1 MEVWEWFRKWQ
12 LKTLTWMHGQDTLY
26 LVMLAVVVG
35 ILSGYSALLLR
46 FSIEWVSLLWTGE
59 RTWEQVAGALP
70 WYTYLIAPTLA
81 GLAVGWMVVRFLPG
95 GELRGVPGVLAD
107 LVERRGKINN
117 RQMVTETL
125 GTAVSVGSGI
135 SLGREG
141 PTVALGA
148 LISSEVGQRL
158 HLTEQQIRT
167 LIGCGVAAGIASSFN
182 TPIAGVLFALEVILA
197 DYAIATFSP
206 IVIASVLAT
215 VITRSELGNFP
226 AFTIPEFQLISAW
239 EIPAYLFMGVICGL
253 VASVLIKSLAPMRA
267 LLARLVPDRRFR
279 PALAGFMLGLLGLLI
294 PEVMSIGYDTVAS
307 MMLEQ
312 IEPSFMHM
320 TIPLGAFLA
329 LILIGKLLATIICSA
344 GGFPGG
350 LLGPSLFLGA
360 AVGALF
366 GGTVHILMPAYSE
379 SYGAYALVACGALT
393 AAALQAPITIM
404 LMVFEMTAD
413 YHIMLPL
420 MAACSVATLVSRAFG
435 RASVFTESL
444 EERGIN
450 TEWGREQSWMRAVK
464 VSKIPWRSIPCVHQN
479 TPLAELKKI
488 YVSSGK
494 GCVQIVDDD
503 GLMIGLVTF
512 ADLQDWL
519 LDHSL
524 DLAVVAAEVANR
536 NVRVISEEGS
546 LLEAIRTFDKE
557 SFEQIPVVSAKNPR
571 KVLGVL
577 ARNAVFQT
585 YHQMIVKHGE
595 DNSAQDG

>member
-1 MEVWEWFRKWQ
+1 M
-12 LKTLTWMHGQDTLY
+12 
-26 LVMLAVVVG
+26 VMLAVVVG
-35 ILSGYSALLLR
+35 ILSGYAALFLR
-46 FSIEWVSLLWTGE
+46 FSIEWVSLLWVGE
-59 RTWEQVAGALP
+59 RTWENAIQSLP
-70 WYTYLIAPTLA
+70 WYIYVLAPTTA
-81 GLAVGWMVVRFLPG
+81 GLIVGWLVSRFLPG

-107 LVERRGKINN
+107 LVERNGHINN
-117 RQMVTETL
+117 HQMVTETI
-125 GTAVSVGSGI
+125 GTAVAVGSGA

-148 LISSEVGQRL
+148 LIASEVGQRL
-158 HLTEQQIRT
+158 RLTEQQIRT
-167 LIGCGVAAGIASSFN
+167 LIGCGIAAGIASSFN

-197 DYAIATFSP
+197 DYTIATFSP

-215 VITRSELGNFP
+215 VITRAELGNFP

-239 EIPAYLFMGVICGL
+239 EIPAYIIMGVICGL
-253 VASVLIKSLAPMRA
+253 VASILIKSLAPMRA
-267 LLARLVPDRRFR
+267 WIARLSPDRRFR
-279 PALAGFMLGLLGLLI
+279 PALAGLALGLLGLLI
-294 PEVMSIGYDTVAS
+294 PQVMSIGYETVAS
-307 MMLEQ
+307 IMLEN
-312 IEPSFMHM
+312 IEPNLLHF
-320 TIPLGAFLA
+320 TLPLGIFLTI
-329 LILIGKLLATIICSA
+329 ILIGKLFATIICSA

-360 AVGALF
+360 AVGAMF
-366 GGTVHILMPAYSE
+366 GGAVHALMPAYSE
-379 SYGAYALVACGALT
+379 SYGAYALVGCGALT

-450 TEWGREQSWMRAVK
+450 TQWGREQSWMRSVK
-464 VSKIPWRSIPCVHQN
+464 VGQIPWRSIPSVHQN
-479 TPLAELKKI
+479 TSLAELKKI
-488 YVSSGK
+488 YVRSGK
-494 GCVQIVDDD
+494 GCVQVVDDD
-503 GLMIGLVTF
+503 GLMVGIVTF

-519 LDHSL
+519 LDQSL
-524 DLAVVAAEVANR
+524 DQAVIAAEVANR

-557 SFEQIPVVSAKNPR
+557 HFEQIPVVSADNPR

-585 YHQMIVKHGE
+585 YHKLIIQHGE
-595 DNSAQDG
+595 ESNLLHG

>member
-1 MEVWEWFRKWQ
+1 VAVWEWFRKWQ
-12 LKTLTWMHGQDTLY
+12 LRALTWMHGQDTLY

-35 ILSGYSALLLR
+35 VLSGYAALLLR
-46 FSIEWVSLLWTGE
+46 FSIEWVSLLWVGE
-59 RTWEQVAGALP
+59 RTWEQALPSLP
-70 WYTYLIAPTLA
+70 WYIYLLAPTSA
-81 GLAVGWMVVRFLPG
+81 GLIVGWLVVRFLPG

-107 LVERRGKINN
+107 LVERRGHINN
-117 RQMVTETL
+117 RQMVTETI
-125 GTAVSVGSGI
+125 GTSLAVGSGA

-148 LISSEVGQRL
+148 LIASEVGQRL

-197 DYAIATFSP
+197 DYTIATFSP

-239 EIPAYLFMGVICGL
+239 EIPIYILMGVICGL
-253 VASVLIKSLAPMRA
+253 VAALLIKALAPTRA
-267 LLARLVPDRRFR
+267 LIARLSPDRRFR
-279 PALAGFMLGLLGLLI
+279 PALAGFALGVLGLVI
-294 PEVMSIGYDTVAS
+294 PQVMSIGYDTVAS
-307 MMLEQ
+307 IMLEQ
-312 IEPSFMHM
+312 VEPSLFHVSM
-320 TIPLGAFLA
+320 PLALFLA
-329 LILIGKLLATIICSA
+329 IILLGKLLATIISSA

-350 LLGPSLFLGA
+350 LLGPTLFLGA
-360 AVGALF
+360 AVGGLF
-366 GGTVHILMPAYSE
+366 GSAVHAIMPAYSE
-379 SYGAYALVACGALT
+379 SSGAYALVACGALT

-420 MAACSVATLVSRAFG
+420 MAACSVATLVTRAFG

-450 TEWGREQSWMRAVK
+450 TQWGREQSWMRAVK
-464 VSKIPWRSIPCVHQN
+464 VSQIPWRTIPSVHQN

-488 YVSSGK
+488 YIRSGK
-494 GCVQIVDDD
+494 GCVQVVDDE
-503 GLMIGLVTF
+503 GLMIGIVTF

-519 LDHSL
+519 LDQSL

-557 SFEQIPVVSAKNPR
+557 HFEQIPVVAADNPR

-585 YHQMIVKHGE
+585 YHKLIVQHGE
-595 DNSAQDG
+595 ESDTIHG